1 MQRGFFFLFWKRA
14 FVNGV
19 LWLVNTFA
27 MQKDKIVKASQQWS
41 RRSWVLILIWQL
53 AYQVSK

>member
-1 MQRGFFFLFWKRA
+1 MQRGRFFLFWKRA

-27 MQKDKIVKASQQWS
+27 TQKDKIVKASQQWS
-41 RRSWVLILIWQL
+41 RRRWVLILIWQL
-53 AYQVSK
+53 AYKVSK